1 MNACAASCLERNAVS
16 LQRLKPTVGFA
27 ASLLAVW
34 CQILLLATISLAPL
48 DIGAGPVGDVPIC
61 HADDGTQ
68 PAQQKPDHPAHD
80 CALCVICLS
89 HASPL
94 AILAPPPQLPERQ
107 SVATARRAAAYP
119 RAPPVRLVAAAQPR
133 GPPSLI

>member
-1 MNACAASCLERNAVS
+1 VLELERNAVS
-16 LQRLKPTVGFA
+16 FRRLKPAAGFA
-27 ASLLAVW
+27 ASFLAVW

-48 DIGAGPVGDVPIC
+48 DVSAGPVGSVPIC

-68 PAQQKPDHPAHD
+68 PAQQKPDRPAHD

-89 HASPL
+89 HAWPV
-94 AILAPPPQLPERQ
+94 AILAPTPQLPERQ
-107 SVATARRAAAYP
+107 SVLPVRCAAAYP

-133 GPPSLI
+133 GPPPLS

>member
-1 MNACAASCLERNAVS
+1 MLRVVERNAIS
-16 LQRLKPTVGFA
+16 LRRLKPTVGFA

-61 HADDGTQ
+61 HTGDGAQ

-94 AILAPPPQLPERQ
+94 AILAPPPQLPERK
-107 SVATARRAAAYP
+107 SPTTARRAAAYP
-119 RAPPVRLVAAAQPR
+119 RAPPARLVAAAQPR

>member
-1 MNACAASCLERNAVS
+1 VRRALRRNAVS
-16 LQRLKPTVGFA
+16 LHLKPTVGFA

-34 CQILLLATISLAPL
+34 CQVLLLATISLAPL
-48 DIGAGPVGDVPIC
+48 DIVGAGPGGDVPIC
-61 HADDGTQ
+61 HAGDGTQ

-94 AILAPPPQLPERQ
+94 AILAPPPQLPEWQ
-107 SVATARRAAAYP
+107 LVATTRRAAAYP
-119 RAPPVRLVAAAQPR
+119 RAPPARLVAAAQPR
-133 GPPSLI
+133 GPPS

>member
-1 MNACAASCLERNAVS
+1 MSVRRALNRNAVS

-34 CQILLLATISLAPL
+34 CQILFLATISLAPL
-48 DIGAGPVGDVPIC
+48 DISAGPLGDVPIC
-61 HADDGTQ
+61 HADEGTR

-94 AILAPPPQLPERQ
+94 ATLAPMPTLPERR
-107 SVATARRAAAYP
+107 STPIVRLEAAYP

>member
-1 MNACAASCLERNAVS
+1 VLEGNAVS
-16 LQRLKPTVGFA
+16 LQRLKPTIGFA

-34 CQILLLATISLAPL
+34 CQILLLATISLSPL
-48 DIGAGPVGDVPIC
+48 AIGAGPAGSVPIC

-80 CALCVICLS
+80 CALCVLCLS

-107 SVATARRAAAYP
+107 SVVTARRAAAYP

-133 GPPSLI
+133 GPPSLS

>member
-1 MNACAASCLERNAVS
+1 VRRALNRNPVS

-48 DIGAGPVGDVPIC
+48 DISAGPVGDVPIC
-61 HADDGTQ
+61 HADEGTQ

-94 AILAPPPQLPERQ
+94 AILAPRPTLPERRPMPI
-107 SVATARRAAAYP
+107 VRLEAAYP